1 MALDLAHDEK
11 ALLNVEGLTTYFD
24 ITGGLLGGTTAR
36 VHAVEDISFHI
47 KPGETLAMVGES
59 GCGKSTTGRTLI
71 GLEKA
76 TKGTVSFDG
85 KDLMTMSRSER
96 KAAVTQMQMIFQDPY
111 SSLNPRQTVGKSI
124 AEPMLVHNV
133 MPASDVKDHVI
144 GLLKKVGLQP
154 GHYDRYPHE
163 FSGGQRQRI
172 CIARALGLNP
182 RMIIADEAVSALDVT
197 IQAQVVNLFMDLQEE
212 FGLSL
217 LFISH
222 DMAVVERISHRVAV
236 MYLGRIVEMGP
247 RSAVFDNPQHPYTQK
262 LLSAVPI
269 ADPTADRAERGLMVD
284 EIPSAVRDLS
294 YRPEPITFREVS
306 PGHLVANS

>member
-1 MALDLAHDEK
+1 MPLDQAVK
-11 ALLNVEGLTTYFD
+11 PLLNVEGMTTYFD
-24 ITGGLLGGTTAR
+24 ISGGILGATTAR

-47 KPGETLAMVGES
+47 MPGETLAMVGES

-76 TKGTVSFDG
+76 TAGKIEFDG
-85 KDLMTMSRSER
+85 VDLTKMSRSER

-124 AEPMLVHNV
+124 AEPMRVHKV
-133 MPASDVKDHVI
+133 MPADQIRDHVV
-144 GLLKKVGLQP
+144 GLLRKVGLRAE
-154 GHYDRYPHE
+154 HFDRYPHE

-197 IQAQVVNLFMDLQEE
+197 IQAQVINLFMGLQEE

-222 DMAVVERISHRVAV
+222 DMAVVERIAHRVAV
-236 MYLGRIVEMGP
+236 MYLGRIVELGP
-247 RSAVFDNPQHPYTQK
+247 RRAVFDNPQHPYTQK

-269 ADPTADRAERGLMVD
+269 ADPTIDRSERKLMVD

-294 YRPEPITFREVS
+294 YKPGKLTYRDAGG
-306 PGHLVANS
+306 GHLVANEEV